1 LGAARHYY
9 SVDAVLS
16 ATDPAQAFDEGY
28 PVLFAELSRLCRAL
42 GAGAAAEDA
51 AQEALVYGRTHLG
64 DLRDPTRLRPW
75 LRTIAVRH
83 VSRSR
88 IVRDSIDV
96 ADALFLPVDSDL
108 GLDASRAVAR
118 LPLRERQAVALV
130 YGLGYRQEDAAEILG
145 LTRGGLA
152 ASLWKA
158 RRRLARDLADYRE
171 ASR

>member
-1 LGAARHYY
+1 M
-9 SVDAVLS
+9 DA
-16 ATDPAQAFDEGY
+16 AQAFDEDY

-42 GAGAAAEDA
+42 GAGAGAEDA
-51 AQEALVYGRTHLG
+51 AQEALVYGRAHLG

-75 LRTIAVRH
+75 LRTIAVRQ

-88 IVRDSIDV
+88 AVRGSIDA
-96 ADALFLPVDSDL
+96 ADAVFLPVDSDL

-171 ASR
+171 EPR